1 MKDSDR
7 MKNALLLLLW
17 ACAAFAFGDDDADL
31 QARIDAARARLDDA
45 ARELAQLHKQDTFQ
59 IELPNPEHRVSL
71 GVLLSPGGKRG
82 VTIAGVTPDGAAAE
96 AGIRAGDVIVAV
108 NGISLRDAGSKPP
121 MARLFDALKEVSPG
135 DVIHADYE
143 RNGDLQ
149 SVDVTARDPVPER
162 VPQPVAGFAMSTMA
176 FNGGPGAPPTFA
188 ARAMIGGLELF
199 QLNEDLGHYFG
210 VSDGVLI
217 LSAPPDKDG
226 GGPVAGDVVRG
237 VDGKPVTSLADSHQ
251 RGRRPQR
258 RRADRSATRRRGGD
272 GAHAQ
277 RSLSAGRHAADDS
290 GPRGRRHPDEH
301 RHEGHSRRSRRDRE
315 HSRRRV
321 SGWIRPEH
329 YIRDAPGLKAND
341 CGQSHGRSTSTPP
354 CVAVCTS
361 CSAARRIFACA

>member
-59 IELPNPEHRVSL
+59 IELPNPEDRVSL

-96 AGIRAGDVIVAV
+96 AGIRAGDVIVAI
-108 NGISLRDAGSKPP
+108 NGISLRDAGSKPA

-143 RNGDLQ
+143 RNGELE

-217 LSAPPDKDG
+217 LSAPPDKEG

-237 VDGKPVTSLADSHQ
+237 VDGKPVASLADFINAAGGRSGDVPIEVQ
-251 RGRRPQR
+251 R
-258 RRADRSATRRRGGD
+258 D
-272 GAHAQ
+272 GAAVTVHM
-277 RSLSAGRHAADDS
+277 RSEAFPPAGMPLMTPGRAVDVIRMNT
-290 GPRGRRHPDEH
+290 GTKVIRGEAGAIVNTV
-301 RHEGHSRRSRRDRE
+301 ENE
-315 HSRRRV
+315 
-321 SGWIRPEH
+321 
-329 YIRDAPGLKAND
+329 
-341 CGQSHGRSTSTPP
+341 
-354 CVAVCTS
+354 
-361 CSAARRIFACA
+361 